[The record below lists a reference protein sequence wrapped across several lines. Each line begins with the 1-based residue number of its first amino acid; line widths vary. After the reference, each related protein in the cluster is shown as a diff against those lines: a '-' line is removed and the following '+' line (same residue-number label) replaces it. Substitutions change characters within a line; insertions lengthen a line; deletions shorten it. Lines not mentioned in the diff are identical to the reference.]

1 MSAGRD
7 LVRARHSIWQNL
19 DAVCDFQF
27 EPYFFFAPYF
37 YILDFIP

>member
-19 DAVCDFQF
+19 DAVCDFQL
-27 EPYFFFAPYF
+27 EPYF